1 MNKVNSKAM
10 KTEQKEDKT
19 TPKLKIMLISAIVM
33 VVMGCLLMIAGFIV
47 PPTGE
52 IHPSVLTAIGE
63 CLTFAGS
70 VFGINTNYRLKT
82 TEWEMERKKEQKE

>member
-1 MNKVNSKAM
+1 M